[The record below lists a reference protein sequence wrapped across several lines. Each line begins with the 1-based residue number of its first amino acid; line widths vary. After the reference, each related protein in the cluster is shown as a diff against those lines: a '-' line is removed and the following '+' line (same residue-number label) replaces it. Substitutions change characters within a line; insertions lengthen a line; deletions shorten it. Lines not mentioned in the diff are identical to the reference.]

1 MANNF
6 SAQNNRV
13 KLKLECSI
21 ITSPGRFLS
30 MNNTWM
36 SVWISYHW
44 YSMYLLSALFLSG
57 VTAQDTEDG
66 KWFSACVLVRLCVY
80 LFLKNCPAAG
90 CFLKFYHK
98 FQANPELEISL

>member
-21 ITSPGRFLS
+21 ITSPGRYLS
-30 MNNTWM
+30 MNNTRM
-36 SVWISYHW
+36 SVWMSYHW
-44 YSMYLLSALFLSG
+44 YSMYLLSALFLIG

-66 KWFSACVLVRLCVY
+66 KWFLVRV
-80 LFLKNCPAAG
+80 P
-90 CFLKFYHK
+90 
-98 FQANPELEISL
+98 IRV